1 MLMVKVLMEPVLIIN
16 GASQLFRAIKFAAV
30 NERGWGEMKAE
41 LTAPWRKTANTGNHL
56 KDDNKD
62 FPFFHLSKWLKR
74 DYINSNTSLL
84 Q

>member
-1 MLMVKVLMEPVLIIN
+1 
-16 GASQLFRAIKFAAV
+16 
-30 NERGWGEMKAE
+30 MKAE